1 MSPQSEGPITV
12 VPGSSDA
19 AKILQEAGDQLRDM
33 GVQVDLDSNAAEVP
47 TYRYQNS
54 PERTITK
61 VVKKVYPND
70 PCPCGSGKKYKKCCG
85 RWPLLSEPYN
95 PRLKAYILGVVDNQI
110 NGNDPPATKITFNRL
125 KKAGYTAQQAKEKIG
140 AVLIGHIYYVMK
152 DNIPMDVQKYIRDL
166 EGLK

>member
-1 MSPQSEGPITV
+1 M
-12 VPGSSDA
+12 
-19 AKILQEAGDQLRDM
+19 
-33 GVQVDLDSNAAEVP
+33 
-47 TYRYQNS
+47 
-54 PERTITK
+54 
-61 VVKKVYPND
+61 
-70 PCPCGSGKKYKKCCG
+70 
-85 RWPLLSEPYN
+85 SEPYN